1 MHYDGAYMSAQ
12 SDKERL
18 PEVMP
23 SGLVLFRPGTDPARR
38 RRRLI
43 FLVIYFVAAAF
54 LVWPIFPQFSGIHPL
69 ILGLP
74 FSLAWVLLALAMMFA
89 ALVWLFRHEDS

>member
-1 MHYDGAYMSAQ
+1 MSSQ

-18 PEVMP
+18 SEAMP
-23 SGLVLFRPGTDPARR
+23 SGLVLFRPGTDPARKR
-38 RRRLI
+38 RRQI
-43 FLVIYFVAAAF
+43 FLVIYFVAAA
-54 LVWPIFPQFSGIHPL
+54 LLIWPIFPLFSGIHPL

-74 FSLAWVLLALAMMFA
+74 SSLAWVLLALAVMFV